1 MKEGNCHK
9 IVIGLLLCGLFICFG
24 FYMKGCGDS
33 GEKGKLLFSPASM
46 EFSEP
51 EVKEV
56 LDAEE
61 IAGLSV
67 DYKEGVKA
75 SDIVEGINGTKEIQ
89 KELFLFIRN
98 TLQEED
104 PTGAQFDN
112 YFGNESGCYLSKVSL
127 RSWDVAEYK
136 MSDFGS
142 DFAIFS
148 RDLKKT
154 AVVTVML
161 DGKEITGMS
170 FSQDGTLVEMLR
182 EHPDEK
188 YIYLCGAGR
197 ARLLDKNNALY
208 MDDSEVQVK
217 GDYYH
222 ALDYKEIGLSYKDI
236 TDKKNLV
243 WIQAED

>member
-75 SDIVEGINGTKEIQ
+75 SDIVEGINGTKEI
-89 KELFLFIRN
+89 
-98 TLQEED
+98 
-104 PTGAQFDN
+104 
-112 YFGNESGCYLSKVSL
+112 
-127 RSWDVAEYK
+127 
-136 MSDFGS
+136 
-142 DFAIFS
+142 
-148 RDLKKT
+148 
-154 AVVTVML
+154 
-161 DGKEITGMS
+161 TGMS